1 MNTNHE
7 HLDAESAE
15 LARGLDDLAR
25 AERSAAG
32 AGFEGRIAGTT
43 YPHLVSA
50 RAKASG
56 LSLAGSPAQ
65 PGVFRRVMPAMR
77 IAASL
82 GLAAVVTFVIIGRG
96 SHGPNTP
103 GESPVAFTDAEWSM
117 VFADSGTS
125 DLLTDTEQLEKG
137 IRTWN
142 IDEDAISEGAM

>member
-56 LSLAGSPAQ
+56 CRAPHRRLMFRPLGAADNTVTRAPRDRNKPGATPDAAPLAQS
-65 PGVFRRVMPAMR
+65 
-77 IAASL
+77 I
-82 GLAAVVTFVIIGRG
+82 T
-96 SHGPNTP
+96 
-103 GESPVAFTDAEWSM
+103 
-117 VFADSGTS
+117 
-125 DLLTDTEQLEKG
+125 KG
-137 IRTWN
+137 IPRN
-142 IDEDAISEGAM
+142 ERCAGKVPRRKVR